1 MASGT
6 SKMTQIYV
14 GLGLC
19 AVLGGLYYMQRK
31 QEKATTNTSANTAS
45 STSMPQIKV
54 VPEEADRIVVK
65 AKDKPEVVLEKKGT
79 EWTMAQPVAGAKVVK
94 ATVDE
99 LLNGL
104 KALSFK
110 DSIAKGQDKFASYDL
125 LEGKG
130 IHVVVSKG
138 GVAVADVW
146 FGSSA
151 GRGQLA
157 RVANDDTVYL
167 VGGAFGYTFDKAPK
181 DFRDKKVWELAKDN
195 VVGVEIKD
203 AKGALVFAKAGPAPA
218 PVAGDA
224 GAAGAADAPAA
235 AADAGPPPSWTGTFN
250 GTAIA
255 GLETAKIDDLVNA
268 FAMGGTLNADDF
280 GDGKSDAETGL
291 AGADATTITFRLKD
305 GGAAVITLGKTDGAM
320 RYARKATDATIF
332 LLGAGPATWAEVG
345 LDKFAAPAPAGDGG
359 VDGGGAGSEAG
370 AAAPSPAGSASAG
383 KK

>member
-31 QEKATTNTSANTAS
+31 QETATTNTSAKTAS

-54 VPEEADRIVVK
+54 VPEEVDRLVLK
-65 AKDKPEVVLEKKGT
+65 AKDKPEVVLEKKGAD
-79 EWTMAQPVAGAKVVK
+79 WTMAQPVAGAKVVK

-99 LLNGL
+99 ILNGL
-104 KALSFK
+104 KAISFK
-110 DSIAKGQDKFASYDL
+110 DSIAKGQDKYGAYDL
-125 LEGKG
+125 VDGKA
-130 IHVVVSKG
+130 IHVTASKG
-138 GVAVADVW
+138 GTAVAEVW

-157 RVANDDTVYL
+157 RVANDDAIYL

-195 VVGVEIKD
+195 VTGVEIKD
-203 AKGALVFAKAGPAPA
+203 AKGTLVFAKAGPAPA
-218 PVAGDA
+218 PAAGDA
-224 GAAGAADAPAA
+224 GVTDAPAA

-250 GTAIA
+250 GTAIT

-268 FAMGGTLNADDF
+268 FAMGGALNADDF

-291 AGADATTITFRLKD
+291 GGPDATTLTFRLKD
-305 GGAAVITLGKTDGAM
+305 GGAAVITLGKSDGAM
-320 RYARKATDATIF
+320 RFARKASDATIF

-359 VDGGGAGSEAG
+359 TDGGSTEAG
-370 AAAPSPAGSASAG
+370 AAPSPAGSGSAG
-383 KK
+383 GKK

>member
-1 MASGT
+1 MASGS

-14 GLGLC
+14 GLGLM

-45 STSMPQIKV
+45 STSLPQVKV
-54 VPEEADRIVVK
+54 VPEEVDRIVVK
-65 AKDKPEVVLEKKGT
+65 AKDKPEVVLEKKGAD
-79 EWTMAQPVAGAKVVK
+79 WTMVQPVAGAKIVK

-104 KALSFK
+104 KAMTFK
-110 DSIAKGQDKFASYDL
+110 DSIAKGQDKYGNYDL
-125 LEGKG
+125 VDGKA
-130 IHVVVSKG
+130 IHVTASKG
-138 GVAVADVW
+138 GAAMADVW

-157 RVANDDTVYL
+157 RVANDDAIYL

-218 PVAGDA
+218 ATDA
-224 GAAGAADAPAA
+224 GVADAPAA
-235 AADAGPPPSWTGTFN
+235 AADAGPAPSWTGTFN

-291 AGADATTITFRLKD
+291 GGPDATTITFRLKD
-305 GGAAVITLGKTDGAM
+305 GGVAVMTLGKSDGAM
-320 RYARKATDATIF
+320 RFARKASDATIF
-332 LLGAGPATWAEVG
+332 LLGAGPAAWAEVG
-345 LDKFAAPAPAGDGG
+345 LDKFAAPAPAGDAGAG
-359 VDGGGAGSEAG
+359 ADGGGGGG
-370 AAAPSPAGSASAG
+370 AASAADAG